1 MLSKRLYINIVIR
14 VLLIV
19 LLSVLLGFLIFE
31 ESSVR
36 LSLVCSIFILILT
49 VNLITFLN
57 QTNRNIR
64 FFFDSVKNDDS
75 NLSFPLDNKT
85 GNLKELNRS
94 MNNVN
99 QQIQNL
105 KIENK
110 QQEHFFRKILELL
123 ATAIITFDPK
133 GFIHH
138 ANSAAK
144 KLLSVETLTHISQ
157 LDRLDKKLFSTVSS
171 IKPNEKHL
179 IAVNT
184 KQGEINLLLKSTSSG
199 SGGDE
204 LTILSIQDIKNEL
217 DEKELD
223 AWMKLI
229 RVLMHEIMNS
239 ITPITSLS
247 DSLQKIYRIDTR
259 IKSPDEVTDSN
270 IEVTL
275 RGLEAI
281 REQGK
286 GLMHFV
292 ESFRKLSIIPKPE
305 MKLFRISQLLERV
318 EALVVPIGKAGN
330 TEIVFEIQSHDYELY
345 ADENQ
350 IAQVLI
356 NLIKNAVEA
365 NEKNPD
371 CRIRIRAG
379 ITNDN
384 IPEICVSDNGPGI
397 KNENLENIFVPFFTT
412 REKGSGIGL
421 SLSRQI
427 MGMHSGSLTVRSTPG
442 IETIFCMRFR
452 SRL

>member
-14 VLLIV
+14 VILIV
-19 LLSVLLGFLIFE
+19 AFSVLLGFVIFKY
-31 ESSVR
+31 SSVR
-36 LSLVCSIFILILT
+36 LSILCFVIIIILT
-49 VNLITFLN
+49 VNLIVFLN

-64 FFFDSVKNDDS
+64 YFFDSVRNDDS
-75 NLSFPLDNKT
+75 NLTFSVENKS
-85 GNLKELNRS
+85 GNLKELHTS
-94 MNNVN
+94 MNRVN

-105 KIENK
+105 KIENR
-110 QQEHFFRKILELL
+110 QQEQFFRKILDLL
-123 ATAIITFDPK
+123 ATAIITYNQK

-138 ANSAAK
+138 VNSAAK
-144 KLLSVETLTHISQ
+144 KLLATDTLTHISQ
-157 LDRLDKKLFSTVSS
+157 IERFDKKLFSTVSN

-179 IAVNT
+179 VAVNT
-184 KQGEINLLLKSTSSG
+184 NQGEINLLLKSTSSG
-199 SGGDE
+199 SGSDE

-217 DEKELD
+217 DERELD

-259 IKSPDEVTDSN
+259 LKSPDELTDSN

-281 REQGK
+281 GEQGK

-305 MKLFRISQLLERV
+305 MKLFSISRLFERV
-318 EALVVPIGKAGN
+318 EALVVPMVKAET
-330 TEIVFEIQSHDYELY
+330 TEIAFETQSSDYVLY

-350 IAQVLI
+350 ISQVLI
-356 NLIKNAVEA
+356 NLIRNALEA
-365 NEKNPD
+365 NEINPD
-371 CRIRIRAG
+371 CHIRIRAG

-384 IPEICVSDNGPGI
+384 FPEICVSDNGPGI
-397 KNENLENIFVPFFTT
+397 IKENLENIFVPFFTT
-412 REKGSGIGL
+412 RERGSGIGL
-421 SLSRQI
+421 SISRQI
-427 MGMHSGSLTVRSTPG
+427 MGMHGGILTVRSTPG
-442 IETIFCMRFR
+442 KETIFCMRFR
-452 SRL
+452 SRQ

>member
-1 MLSKRLYINIVIR
+1 MLSKNIYISILIGV
-14 VLLIV
+14 VLIV
-19 LLSVLLGFLIFE
+19 LLSILLGFLIFKV
-31 ESSVR
+31 SSIR
-36 LSLVCSIFILILT
+36 LSVVCSVLILIVT

-57 QTNRNIR
+57 RTNRNLR

-75 NLSFPLDNKT
+75 SLSFSLDKKS
-85 GNLKELNRS
+85 GNLKELHRS

-110 QQEHFFRKILELL
+110 QQEQFFQKILELL
-123 ATAIITFDPK
+123 ATAIITYDQK
-133 GFIHH
+133 GFVHN

-144 KLLSVETLTHISQ
+144 KLLSVDTLTHISQ
-157 LDRLDKKLFSTVSS
+157 LERLDKKLFTTVSS
-171 IKPNEKHL
+171 INPNEKHL
-179 IAVNT
+179 VAVNT

-199 SGGDE
+199 SGSDQ

-247 DSLQKIYRIDTR
+247 ESLQKIYRTDTR
-259 IKSPDEVTDSN
+259 PKNHEEITDSN

-292 ESFRKLSIIPKPE
+292 DSFRKLSIIPKPE
-305 MKLFRISQLLERV
+305 MKLFRVSQLFERV
-318 EALVVPIGKAGN
+318 EALVAPFGKNEN
-330 TEIVFEIQSHDYELY
+330 TKIIFEAQTADYELY

-350 IAQVLI
+350 ISQVLI

-365 NEKNPD
+365 NEDNPE
-371 CRIRIRAG
+371 CSIRVRAG
-379 ITNDN
+379 VTNEN
-384 IPEICVSDNGPGI
+384 SPEICVADNGPGI
-397 KNENLENIFVPFFTT
+397 KEENLENIFVPFFTT

-427 MGMHSGSLTVRSTPG
+427 MGMHGGSLTVRSAPG

-452 SRL
+452 NRH